1 MKERPRT
8 LRALITGAVL
18 VAVASGHVSA
28 QSGAKVLTPPKP
40 ADTTRRPAATA
51 PGAAQPAITVP
62 QSAVLDS
69 IRQVVFYSL
78 LDRDRS
84 GFATLASA
92 FCLALSTDDF
102 KKAPTSTDRADPS
115 ESLVRQLASARVPT
129 RRASTCTFNP
139 TAAGRPVMGRALLY
153 TVGAIGISD
162 DRAEAAAAYNYDG
175 YSAGG
180 FTFSVER
187 SDSGWVVKQWRQ
199 EWTARPNAP

>member
-1 MKERPRT
+1 MTERPRT
-8 LRALITGAVL
+8 LRALFAGAVL
-18 VAVASGHVSA
+18 VAVAGGRVSA

-40 ADTTRRPAATA
+40 ADTTRRAAATA

-92 FCLALSTDDF
+92 FCLALSNDDF
-102 KKAPTSTDRADPS
+102 KKAPASTDRVDPS
-115 ESLVRQLASARVPT
+115 ESLVRRLASARVPT

-139 TAAGRPVMGRALLY
+139 NAAGRPVMGRALLY